1 MAEKN
6 FLCLLSHAASVGV
19 DLARQSIGALDGG
32 ALLNRFKPTLEIG
45 KIIEILALPF
55 DVDTLRVR
63 GTPIPVIED
72 VLTNPTVGSAQFTA
86 SGGGS
91 IAYIPGGEARDSR
104 SLVWVDSR
112 GAAQPVPAPKRNYE
126 FPRLSPDGQRLAVR
140 NNGGSD
146 SGQDIWLY
154 QFGRGTL
161 SRFTS
166 KANDAETPIW
176 TPDGKRVAYAVGALR
191 RVTFDDGRRVVR
203 RVPGTANGS

>member
-1 MAEKN
+1 LTLLICLSAAE
-6 FLCLLSHAASVGV
+6 AAT
-19 DLARQSIGALDGG
+19 
-32 ALLNRFKPTLEIG
+32 N
-45 KIIEILALPF
+45 
-55 DVDTLRVR
+55 
-63 GTPIPVIED
+63 IED
-72 VLTNPTVGSAQFTA
+72 SAA
-86 SGGGS
+86 
-91 IAYIPGGEARDSR
+91 ARCQLPAVSTQLSVQR
-104 SLVWVDSR
+104 S
-112 GAAQPVPAPKRNYE
+112 
-126 FPRLSPDGQRLAVR
+126 VR

-176 TPDGKRVAYAVGALR
+176 TPDGKRVAYAVVALR